1 MSDVPEHI
9 KWLTDTKEHLTTADG
24 KIVEVWEFRHQ
35 PDDKVLSAWAKHFRN
50 HYCSD
55 EEIDYFRKD
64 TGCSRAEFLS
74 KIKFP
79 DAKKAPGPSI
89 RAGDF
94 GEILVADFLE
104 SILGFWVPRARYGA
118 KVVNNESSKGCDTI
132 GFLFAKEGE
141 ESPKDKMAIFE
152 TKARL
157 TTDHLTT
164 DDKASGF
171 QSAINDSAKDEIRK
185 ACSLNYLK
193 QQLYYQK
200 KYDEADRVGRFQ
212 NSQDHPY
219 KELYGAAG
227 VFSDES
233 YILKTI
239 TEANAETHPGR
250 VSLRLIVIRGPKLM
264 DLVCELYKRAADE
277 A

>member
-9 KWLTDTKEHLTTADG
+9 KWLVDTKERLTTADG
-24 KIVEVWEFRHQ
+24 KIVEVWEFCHQ
-35 PDDKVLSAWAKHFRN
+35 PDEKVLSAWAKHFRN
-50 HYCSD
+50 HYCFD

-64 TGCSRAEFLS
+64 TGYSRAEFLS

-79 DAKKAPGPSI
+79 DDKKAPGPSI

-104 SILGFWVPRARYGA
+104 VILGFWVPRARYGA

-132 GFLFAKEGE
+132 GFLFEKEGE

-157 TTDHLTT
+157 TTDQLTT
-164 DDKASGF
+164 DDKISGF

-193 QQLYYQK
+193 QQLYYQQ
-200 KYDEADRVGRFQ
+200 KYGEAERIGRFQ

-233 YILKTI
+233 YIPKTV
-239 TEANAETHPGR
+239 TEANTKTHLGR
-250 VSLRLIVIRGPKLM
+250 DNLKLIVVRGPKLM
-264 DLVCELYKRAADE
+264 DLVRELYKRAADE